1 MKYNKQRIMKTAWE
15 LARKYAGLSFAEC
28 LRRAW
33 AVAKAAPVNA
43 QRVAAAAAQA
53 GISEAVATW
62 AEWKKAGYQVIHGSK
77 ALFQVDL
84 IHASRGAGAVY
95 KASFFGLSQVEVAA

>member
-1 MKYNKQRIMKTAWE
+1 MKYNKQRIMKKAWE

-77 ALFQVDL
+77 ALFQTEL
-84 IHASRGAGAVY
+84 IYASRGAGAVY

>member
-1 MKYNKQRIMKTAWE
+1 MKYNKQRIMRKAWQI
-15 LARKYAGLSFAEC
+15 ARKYTGLCFSEC

-33 AVAKAAPVNA
+33 ASAKAAPVNA

-77 ALFQVDL
+77 ALFMVEL

-95 KASFFGLSQVEVAA
+95 KASFFGLSQVEAAA

>member
-1 MKYNKQRIMKTAWE
+1 MKYNKQRIMCKAWQ
-15 LARKYAGLSFAEC
+15 LARKYTGLSFSEC

-33 AVAKAAPVNA
+33 ASAKAAPINA
-43 QRVAAAAAQA
+43 QRVAAAAAQN

-62 AEWKKAGYQVIHGSK
+62 AQWKEAGYQVIHGSK
-77 ALFQVDL
+77 ALFRVEL

-95 KASFFGLSQVEVAA
+95 NAFFFGLSQVEAAA

>member
-1 MKYNKQRIMKTAWE
+1 MMYNRQEIMLKAWQ
-15 LARKYAGLSFAEC
+15 LSRKYTGLSFAEC

-43 QRVAAAAAQA
+43 QRVAAAAAAA

-62 AEWKKAGYQVIHGSK
+62 AEWKRAGYQVIHGSK
-77 ALFQVDL
+77 ALFQTEL
-84 IHASRGAGAVY
+84 IYASKGIGAVY
-95 KASFFGLSQVEVAA
+95 LASFFGASQVEAAA